1 MANTY
6 NYLRIAL
13 QKLKLENS
21 RNPAFFYITLV
32 ACCIP
37 LSYGINSVALGLLV
51 LYSVFTF
58 KKANFR
64 IEKTL
69 LLPVA
74 LFALMSVSLLWTH
87 DMSGSL
93 RALSKGLPLLI
104 IPMCLLILP
113 PMTQKQ
119 VRAIFKY
126 FSYGMVAFTIFYLVK
141 SVVRF
146 ALTGNTDVFFYHE
159 LVTEDVN
166 AIHVSTYVV
175 VALFY
180 FITKTSR
187 STREIVSM
195 VLLTILLILLSSK
208 NILIVF
214 GLLSCYYLWYFNS
227 RPKGKLIKWGI
238 VLFVILIVV
247 LSSRI
252 KQRVWIELE
261 SNITQYSINH
271 QIGTHTERVYNVSV
285 KDAWNKQRFAKNDFF
300 PGSAFRVYQLRIF
313 KEMLTEDAIFL
324 TGYGLNATDFKIAQK
339 QVEHNLFEEY
349 GRKNFHNEYV
359 QVFAE
364 LGFFGLV
371 LLLIMVS
378 INLRNALKSKD
389 FMHISFAVLM
399 ISLFLTESF
408 LSRQRGIIFFTIM
421 YCLFNLVKTSDRPQK
436 QKELT

>member
-6 NYLRIAL
+6 NYLKIAF

-21 RNPAFFYITLV
+21 KNPAFVFITLV

-51 LYSVFTF
+51 FYSLFTF
-58 KKANFR
+58 KKSNFR
-64 IEKTL
+64 VEKTL

-74 LFALMSVSLLWTH
+74 LFVLMALSLIWTH
-87 DMSGSL
+87 DMAGSL

-104 IPMCLLILP
+104 IPMCLLVLP

-119 VRAIFKY
+119 IRAILKY
-126 FSYGMVAFTIFYLVK
+126 FSYGMVGFTVFYLLK
-141 SVVRF
+141 SLVRF
-146 ALTGNTDVFFYHE
+146 ALTGDTDVFFYHE

-180 FITKTSR
+180 FITKISR
-187 STREIVSM
+187 SVREIVSM
-195 VLLTILLILLSSK
+195 ILLTILLILLSSK

-214 GLLSCYYLWYFNS
+214 GLLSCYYLWYFNT
-227 RPKGKLIKWGI
+227 RPKGKLIKWGV

-252 KQRVWIELE
+252 KQRLWIELE
-261 SNITQYSINH
+261 SNLTERSVNYE
-271 QIGTHTERVYNVSV
+271 IGTENEKVYNVSV
-285 KDAWNKQRFAKNDFF
+285 KDAWTKETFAKNDFF
-300 PGSAFRVYQLRIF
+300 PGTAFRIYQLRIF
-313 KEMLTEDAIFL
+313 FEMLAEDSILL

-339 QVEHNLFEEY
+339 QVEHNLYEEY

-364 LGFFGLV
+364 LGVLGFA
-371 LLLIMVS
+371 LLLFMVA
-378 INLRNALKSKD
+378 INLGNALKSKD

-421 YCLFNLVKTSDRPQK
+421 YCLFNLRKIIDRPQK
-436 QKELT
+436 

>member
-13 QKLKLENS
+13 QKLKGENS

-51 LYSVFTF
+51 LYSVITF

-64 IEKTL
+64 LEKTL
-69 LLPVA
+69 MLPVV
-74 LFALMSVSLLWTH
+74 LFALMSLSLLWTH
-87 DMSGSL
+87 DTAGSL

-113 PMTQKQ
+113 PMSQKQ
-119 VRAIFKY
+119 VRAIFRY
-126 FSYGMVAFTIFYLVK
+126 FSYGMVVFTIFYLLK
-141 SVVRF
+141 SLIRF
-146 ALTGNTDVFFYHE
+146 AISGDTDVFFYHE

-195 VLLTILLILLSSK
+195 VLLTVLLILLSSK

-227 RPKGKLIKWGI
+227 RPKGKLIKWGV
-238 VLFVILIVV
+238 VLFVILIAV

-252 KQRVWIELE
+252 KQRLWIEFE
-261 SNITQYSINH
+261 SNVTQNSVNYE
-271 QIGTHTERVYNVSV
+271 IGTPTEKVYNVSV
-285 KDAWNKQRFAKNDFF
+285 KDAWTKEAFAKNDYF
-300 PGSAFRVYQLRIF
+300 PGTAFRVYQLRIF
-313 KEMLTEDAIFL
+313 KEMLAEDSVFF
-324 TGYGLNATDFKIAQK
+324 TGYGLNASDFRIRQK
-339 QVEHNLFEEY
+339 QIEHNLFEGY
-349 GRKNFHNEYV
+349 GQKNFHNEYV

-371 LLLIMVS
+371 LLLIMVT

-421 YCLFNLVKTSDRPQK
+421 YCLFNLAKTNDRPQK

>member
-6 NYLRIAL
+6 NYLKIAFR
-13 QKLKLENS
+13 KLKLENS
-21 RNPAFFYITLV
+21 RNPAFAFITLV
-32 ACCIP
+32 ALCIP
-37 LSYGINSVALGLLV
+37 MGYAVNSVALGLLV
-51 LYSVFTF
+51 VYSLFTF
-58 KKANFR
+58 KKSIFR

-74 LFALMSVSLLWTH
+74 LFVLMSLSLTWTH
-87 DMSGSL
+87 DPQGSL

-113 PMTQKQ
+113 PMTPKQ
-119 VRAIFKY
+119 IRAILKY
-126 FSYGMVAFTIFYLVK
+126 FSYGMVGFTIFYLLK
-141 SVVRF
+141 SIVRF

-166 AIHVSTYVV
+166 AIHVSTYIV

-187 STREIVSM
+187 SLREIVSM
-195 VLLTILLILLSSK
+195 ILLTILLILLSSK

-214 GLLSCYYLWYFNS
+214 GLLSCYYLWYFNAA
-227 RPKGKLIKWGI
+227 PKGKLIKWGV
-238 VLFVILIVV
+238 VLFVILIVA

-252 KQRVWIELE
+252 KQRLWIEFE
-261 SNITQYSINH
+261 SNVVENSVNH
-271 QIGTHTERVYNVSV
+271 EIGNENEKVYNVSV
-285 KDAWNKQRFAKNDFF
+285 KDAWTKQTFAKNDFF
-300 PGSAFRVYQLRIF
+300 PGTAFRIYQLRIF
-313 KEMLTEDAIFL
+313 TEMLGEDPIFF

-339 QVEHNLFEEY
+339 QVEHNLYHDY

-364 LGFFGLV
+364 LGIFGLV

-421 YCLFNLVKTSDRPQK
+421 YCLFNLRKIADRPQK
-436 QKELT
+436 

>member
-13 QKLKLENS
+13 QKLKGENS

-51 LYSVFTF
+51 LYSAFTF

-64 IEKTL
+64 VENTS
-69 LLPVA
+69 LLPLA
-74 LFALMSVSLLWTH
+74 LFVLMSLSLFWTH
-87 DMSGSL
+87 DMPGSL

-126 FSYGMVAFTIFYLVK
+126 FAYGMVAFTIFYLVK
-141 SVVRF
+141 SLVRYV
-146 ALTGNTDVFFYHE
+146 LTGNTDVFFYHE

-227 RPKGKLIKWGI
+227 RPKGKLIKWGV
-238 VLFVILIVV
+238 VLFVILIAV

-252 KQRVWIELE
+252 KQRLWIELE
-261 SNITQYSINH
+261 SNVTQNSVNYE
-271 QIGTHTERVYNVSV
+271 IGTPTEKVYNVSV
-285 KDAWNKQRFAKNDFF
+285 KDAWAKETFAKNDYF
-300 PGSAFRVYQLRIF
+300 PGTAFRVYQLRIF
-313 KEMLTEDAIFL
+313 KEMLAEDSVFF
-324 TGYGLNATDFKIAQK
+324 TGYGLNASDFRIRQK
-339 QVEHNLFEEY
+339 QIEHNLFEGY
-349 GRKNFHNEYV
+349 GQKNFHNEYV

-371 LLLIMVS
+371 LLLIMVT